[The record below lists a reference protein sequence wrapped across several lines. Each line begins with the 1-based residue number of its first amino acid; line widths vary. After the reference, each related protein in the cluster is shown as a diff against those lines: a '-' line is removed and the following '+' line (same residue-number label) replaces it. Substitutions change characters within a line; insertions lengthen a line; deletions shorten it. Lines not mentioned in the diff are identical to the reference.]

1 MQNFRNYYELLGVAR
16 DATSEEIKKAYRK
29 LARQYH
35 PDLNPGDK
43 EAEEKFKD
51 IGEAYEILSDAD
63 KRSQYD
69 KFSRY
74 WNQQG
79 FQDKTAKSKTRRS
92 DRTSAS
98 DLDFSQFPDFNTFV
112 DQLLNRRQG
121 GTATTTRTP
130 PRSAT
135 RTAPRP
141 ETSPQAAYR
150 PGATK
155 TAYAPKSPSRKD
167 AEAKLSI
174 PLEKAYV
181 GGRERIRLGD
191 GRSLEVDMPRGM
203 VTGQR
208 IRLKGQGVAGGD
220 LYLKINVAPHP
231 FYRLEGVDVI
241 CQVPIT
247 PAEAV
252 LGGPVEVPTLD
263 GPVKMNIPTGVR
275 PGQRL
280 RLAGKGYPAGRERR
294 GDQIV
299 EIQVAIPTELS
310 SQEQDL
316 YAKLRAQ
323 ETFAPR
329 ASLLAHSPTT

>member
-1 MQNFRNYYELLGVAR
+1 
-16 DATSEEIKKAYRK
+16 
-29 LARQYH
+29 
-35 PDLNPGDK
+35 
-43 EAEEKFKD
+43 
-51 IGEAYEILSDAD
+51 
-63 KRSQYD
+63 
-69 KFSRY
+69 
-74 WNQQG
+74 
-79 FQDKTAKSKTRRS
+79 
-92 DRTSAS
+92 
-98 DLDFSQFPDFNTFV
+98 
-112 DQLLNRRQG
+112 
-121 GTATTTRTP
+121 
-130 PRSAT
+130 
-135 RTAPRP
+135 
-141 ETSPQAAYR
+141 
-150 PGATK
+150 
-155 TAYAPKSPSRKD
+155 
-167 AEAKLSI
+167 
-174 PLEKAYV
+174 
-181 GGRERIRLGD
+181 
-191 GRSLEVDMPRGM
+191 
-203 VTGQR
+203 
-208 IRLKGQGVAGGD
+208 

-316 YAKLRAQ
+316 YEKLRAQ